1 MQKFDYYQPES
12 LKEAYG
18 LMEKHGENARYI
30 AGGTD
35 IIWRIKQGVIE
46 ADALISL
53 RGIESLAGVSLNG
66 GLTLGS
72 MALFRDI
79 ERNSAIISGYPSLAQ
94 AVSALANPQVRNV
107 ATVGGNLC
115 NGAPSADCAP
125 PLMVLEAE
133 LTLEGPGGKRE
144 VPIGDFF
151 TGPGQTCM
159 DRTEV
164 LTQIK
169 VPKMAPNS
177 GTIFL
182 KKGRVTQD
190 IAIVNAAALL
200 VMEGKVCRKCRL
212 TVGAVAA
219 VPLRLTDV
227 EELVEG
233 QEIAPDLLDRA
244 GEMVENAVTPITDVR
259 STEEYRRVMSGVLVK
274 RAIKAVHEGV
284 FRS

>member
-1 MQKFDYYQPES
+1 MKKFDYYQPES
-12 LKEAYG
+12 LKEAYR
-18 LMEKHGENARYI
+18 LMEKHGGSARYI

-53 RGIESLAGVSLNG
+53 RGIESLVGVSLNG

-94 AVSALANPQVRNV
+94 AVSVLANPQVRNV

-125 PLMVLEAE
+125 PLMVLEAV

-144 VPIGDFF
+144 VPVGDFF

-159 DRTEV
+159 DKTEV

-169 VPKMAPNS
+169 VPKMTPNS

-182 KKGRVTQD
+182 KKGRVSQD

-212 TVGAVAA
+212 IVGAVAS
-219 VPLRLTDV
+219 VPLRLSEV

-233 QEIAPDLLDRA
+233 QEIAPDLLDRV
-244 GEMVENAVTPITDVR
+244 GEMVEHAVSPITDVR
-259 STEEYRRVMSGVLVK
+259 STEEYRRAMSGVLVK
-274 RAIKAVHEGV
+274 RAIKAVHEV
-284 FRS
+284 VCRS

>member
-18 LMEKHGENARYI
+18 LMEKHGGNARYI

-53 RGIESLAGVSLNG
+53 RGIESLVGVSLNG

-94 AVSALANPQVRNV
+94 AVSVLANPQVRNV

-125 PLMVLEAE
+125 PLMVLEAV
-133 LTLEGPGGKRE
+133 LTLEGPSGKRE
-144 VPIGDFF
+144 VPVGDFF

-169 VPKMAPNS
+169 IPKMTPNS

-219 VPLRLTDV
+219 VPLRLSEV

-233 QEIAPDLLDRA
+233 QEIAPDLLDRV
-244 GEMVENAVTPITDVR
+244 GEMVEHAVSPITDVR
-259 STEEYRRVMSGVLVK
+259 STEEYRRAMSGVLVK
-274 RAIKAVHEGV
+274 RAIKVVHEV
-284 FRS
+284 VCRS

>member
-18 LMEKHGENARYI
+18 LMEKHKGNARYI

-53 RGIESLAGVSLNG
+53 RGIESLVGISLNG

-79 ERNSAIISGYPSLAQ
+79 ERDSVIARNYPSLTQ
-94 AVSALANPQVRNV
+94 AVSILANPQVRNV

-125 PLMVLEAE
+125 PLMVLEAV

-159 DRTEV
+159 DKTEV
-164 LTQIK
+164 LTEIK
-169 VPKMAPNS
+169 VPKMASDS
-177 GTIFL
+177 GTVFL
-182 KKGRVTQD
+182 KKGRVAQD

-212 TVGAVAA
+212 AVGAVAA
-219 VPLRLTDV
+219 VPLRLSDV

-233 QEIAPDLLDRA
+233 QEIAPDLLDRV
-244 GEMVENAVTPITDVR
+244 GEMVENAVSPITDVR
-259 STEEYRRVMSGVLVK
+259 STEEYRRAMSGVLVK
-274 RAIKAVHEGV
+274 RAIKAVHEDV
-284 FRS
+284 CRS

>member
-1 MQKFDYYQPES
+1 MKKFDYYQPET

-18 LMEKHGENARYI
+18 LMEKFGGNARYI

-35 IIWRIKQGVIE
+35 IVWRIKQGVTQ

-53 RGIESLAGVSLNG
+53 RRIASLGGITVNG

-79 ERNSAIISGYPSLAQ
+79 ERDSAIAGGYASLAQ
-94 AVSALANPQVRNV
+94 AVSILANPQVRNV

-125 PLMVLEAE
+125 PLMVMEAI
-133 LTLEGPGGKRE
+133 LTIEGPGGKRE

-159 DRTEV
+159 DGTEV

-169 VPKMAPNS
+169 VPEMGPDS
-177 GTIFL
+177 GSIFL
-182 KKGRVTQD
+182 KKGRVSQD
-190 IAIVNAAALL
+190 ISIVNAAASLS
-200 VMEGKVCRKCRL
+200 MDGKVCRKCRL
-212 TVGAVAA
+212 AVGSVAP
-219 VPLRLTDV
+219 VPLRLPGV
-227 EELVEG
+227 EAMVEG
-233 QEIAPDLLDRA
+233 QEIDQELLDRVV
-244 GEMVENAVTPITDVR
+244 EMVEDAVSPITDVR
-259 STEEYRRVMSGVLVK
+259 STEEYRRAMSGVLVK
-274 RAIKAVHEGV
+274 RAIKGVHEAV
-284 FRS
+284 CRS

>member
-233 QEIAPDLLDRA
+233 QEIALDLLDRA

>member
-1 MQKFDYYQPES
+1 MKKFDYYQPES

-18 LMEKHGENARYI
+18 LMEKHGGNARYI

-53 RGIESLAGVSLNG
+53 RGIESLAGITLNG
-66 GLTLGS
+66 DLTLGS

-79 ERNSAIISGYPSLAQ
+79 ERDSAIISGYPSLAQ
-94 AVSALANPQVRNV
+94 AVSVLANPQVRNV

-125 PLMVLEAE
+125 PLMVLEAV

-144 VPIGDFF
+144 VPVSDFF

-169 VPKMAPNS
+169 IPKMTPDS

-212 TVGAVAA
+212 TVGAVAS

-233 QEIAPDLLDRA
+233 QEIAPELLDRVQ
-244 GEMVENAVTPITDVR
+244 EMVEHAVTPITDVR
-259 STEEYRRVMSGVLVK
+259 STEEYRRTMSGVLIK
-274 RAIKAVHEGV
+274 RAIKAVHEIV
-284 FRS
+284 CRS

>member
-18 LMEKHGENARYI
+18 LMEKHGGNARYI

-35 IIWRIKQGVIE
+35 IIWRIKQGVIQ

-53 RGIESLAGVSLNG
+53 RGIESLEGISLNG

-72 MALFRDI
+72 MALFRNI
-79 ERNSAIISGYPSLAQ
+79 ERDSAIISDYPSLAQ
-94 AVSALANPQVRNV
+94 AVSVLANPQVRNV

-125 PLMVLEAE
+125 PLMVLEAV

-144 VPIGDFF
+144 VPVGDFF

-159 DRTEV
+159 DKTEV

-169 VPKMAPNS
+169 VPEMAPDA
-177 GTIFL
+177 GTVFL

-233 QEIAPDLLDRA
+233 QEIAPDLLDRV
-244 GEMVENAVTPITDVR
+244 GEMVEHAVTPITDVR
-259 STEEYRRVMSGVLVK
+259 STEEYRRAMSGVLIK
-274 RAIKAVHEGV
+274 RAIKAVHEV
-284 FRS
+284 VCRS